1 MATLHREQRLAA
13 RAERVWDGV
22 RDIGALH
29 TKLVPGFVLDTEL
42 DGDARIVHFANGQV
56 LREPILSI
64 DGARRRLAWSVESP
78 NLTHYNAVLEVI
90 PLGEQCKVVWTTDF
104 LPHAAEA
111 ALAEL
116 QAQALAAMA
125 EYFSC

>member
-13 RAERVWDGV
+13 SAERVWDGV

-42 DGDARIVHFANGQV
+42 DGEARIVHFANGQV

-64 DGARRRLAWSVESP
+64 DEARRESEP
-78 NLTHYNAVLEVI
+78 HPLQCCAGGDSAGRAVQGGV
-90 PLGEQCKVVWTTDF
+90 D
-104 LPHAAEA
+104 H
-111 ALAEL
+111 
-116 QAQALAAMA
+116 
-125 EYFSC
+125 

>member
-13 RAERVWDGV
+13 SAERVWDGV

-90 PLGEQCKVVWTTDF
+90 PLGEQCKVVCRATASPTPTR
-104 LPHAAEA
+104 LSGIPKIRSSTQS
-111 ALAEL
+111 
-116 QAQALAAMA
+116 QAVQPAI
-125 EYFSC
+125 